1 MTKDTCVSFHPYFKI
16 HSGKVDAFKALC
28 HRFVEKTQT
37 ETGCLYYSFTFDGD
51 VVYCRE
57 GYVDAAGLLT
67 HVDNVGALIQEAL
80 TIADIIRLEA
90 HGPEA
95 ELNKLRDP
103 LAALN
108 PQYFVLHQG
117 FRH

>member
-1 MTKDTCVSFHPYFKI
+1 MTHDTSVSFHPYFKI
-16 HSGKVDAFKALC
+16 HSGKVDDFKALC
-28 HRFVEKTQT
+28 KRFIDKTRT
-37 ETGCLYYSFTFDGD
+37 ETGCLYYGFTFNGD

-57 GYVDAAGLLT
+57 SYVNAAALLT
-67 HVDNVGALIQEAL
+67 HAGNVGALIQEAL

-90 HGPEA
+90 HGPES
-95 ELNKLRDP
+95 ELNQLREP

-108 PQYFVLHQG
+108 PQYFVLYDS

>member
-1 MTKDTCVSFHPYFKI
+1 MTQDTSVSFHPYFKI
-16 HSGKVDAFKALC
+16 HSGKVADFKALC
-28 HRFVEKTQT
+28 HRFIEKTKT

-51 VVYCRE
+51 AVYCRE
-57 GYVDAAGLLT
+57 GYLDAAALLT
-67 HVDNVGALIQEAL
+67 HVENVNAQIQEAL
-80 TIADIIRLEA
+80 TIADIVRLEA

-95 ELNKLRDP
+95 ELNKLREP

-108 PQYFVLHQG
+108 PQYFVLYQG